1 MFRLKGELRLQT
13 DHLIDIKNLSF
24 YYEPDKPALLDLNMT
39 IKEGEF
45 ICVLG
50 PSGCGK
56 STLMSILSGLTPPS
70 SGAVTVKGRNLY
82 ENGVAVN
89 LPHMGYVFQDHRL
102 LPWRTVRENITL
114 VMKAAN
120 IPPEKWDEI
129 IHNILNMLQINQ
141 FEHAYP
147 LNLSGGQRQR
157 VSIARALAVDPS
169 FILMDEPFSTLDE
182 VTARFM
188 RREIVE
194 IWKKSG
200 KTIFFV
206 THSIREAIY
215 LADRIFIMTK
225 GPGKVFRVL
234 PIDLPRPR
242 DFEDLRLV
250 EIEAEIVDEILRVW
264 GYEVE
269 EKMSKTASNPVVAR

>member
-1 MFRLKGELRLQT
+1 MQTKKEL
-13 DHLIDIKNLSF
+13 INIKNLSY
-24 YYEPDKPALLDLNMT
+24 YYEPDEPALLDLNMT

-56 STLMSILSGLTPPS
+56 STLMSILSGLAPPS
-70 SGAVTVKGRNLY
+70 SGDITVLGKNLY
-82 ENGVAVN
+82 ENEKAIN

-102 LPWRTVRENITL
+102 LAWRTVRENITL
-114 VMKAAN
+114 VMKAAK
-120 IPPEKWDEI
+120 IPESEWDKKLKS
-129 IHNILNMLQINQ
+129 ILNMLQISQ
-141 FEHAYP
+141 FENTFP

-194 IWKKSG
+194 IWRKSG

-215 LADRIFIMTK
+215 LADKIFIMTK
-225 GPGKVFRVL
+225 GPGKIYKNL
-234 PIDLPRPR
+234 SINLPRPR
-242 DFEDLRLV
+242 DFEDLRLA
-250 EIEAEIVDEILRVW
+250 EIEAEIIDEILSVW

-269 EKMSKTASNPVVAR
+269 ESNNKISNSAIAK